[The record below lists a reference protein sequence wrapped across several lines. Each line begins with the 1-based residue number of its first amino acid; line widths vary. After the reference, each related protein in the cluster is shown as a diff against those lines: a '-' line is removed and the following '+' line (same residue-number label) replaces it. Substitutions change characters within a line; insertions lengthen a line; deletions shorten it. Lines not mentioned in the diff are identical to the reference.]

1 MNFFN
6 FFRRKSQPLRAV
18 AKERVVVT
26 EDAVT
31 RIRPDGVHESV
42 QWADLVEVGIITTDE
57 GPFSED
63 VFWVLLA
70 ADRKSGCAVPQG
82 AEGSDQ
88 LLQALQKLPGFDN
101 ESLIKAMGST
111 SNARFVCWRRETQ
124 EIART

>member
-70 ADRKSGCAVPQG
+70 AD
-82 AEGSDQ
+82 
-88 LLQALQKLPGFDN
+88 QAPHLVALGGQ
-101 ESLIKAMGST
+101 
-111 SNARFVCWRRETQ
+111 V
-124 EIART
+124 